1 MGILIGMRASYC
13 AAAPIL
19 PGFQSG
25 GRNPHSRSQDILGEK
40 DGVLRER
47 SVDSASK

>member
-19 PGFQSG
+19 PGFQLG
-25 GRNPHSRSQDILGEK
+25 GRNPHSRLQEIW
-40 DGVLRER
+40 REGW
-47 SVDSASK
+47 VSA